1 MNERE
6 VLFQGHEG
14 HPVLNCAD
22 LDKWI
27 SYKGYIL
34 GLYYYVSISLMPRSV
49 TLFDMNDHD
58 LFLQGHIVFVMTFT
72 VNMITLE
79 QIWIERQY
87 S

>member
-1 MNERE
+1 MNERV

-27 SYKGYIL
+27 SYKGYIH
-34 GLYYYVSISLMPRSV
+34 GLYYYASISLMPRSG
-49 TLFDMNDHD
+49 TLFVMNDLY

-79 QIWIERQY
+79 QI
-87 S
+87 